1 MCIYVME
8 GLRGAETNKK
18 FWAKWKQLT
27 AWREYMCASITR
39 SVKKWVDLVIWNVK
53 MCNCLFG
60 WEKHWVYQ
68 INPWKVLISSF
79 RNLIYWI
86 NGPFSWFMKSSYR
99 LQHLHLVLMTFYQ
112 IWHNNHCIYMSTFT
126 WKLNNN
132 IESRYLVKKLGGL
145 LKSMT

>member
-1 MCIYVME
+1 ME
-8 GLRGAETNKK
+8 GLRSFGGNGSNWLPDMNICVPAFLGLSKTELILLSQMLKCATASSAEKNIE
-18 FWAKWKQLT
+18 F
-27 AWREYMCASITR
+27 
-39 SVKKWVDLVIWNVK
+39 
-53 MCNCLFG
+53 
-60 WEKHWVYQ
+60 
-68 INPWKVLISSF
+68 INDPWKVRISSF
-79 RNLIYWI
+79 RNLIYWM